1 MSLIFRLFIFH
12 CTRTF
17 ENEAEFLPA
26 ADPALEMH
34 AVPMACSSMVK
45 DLFLLKAL
53 EAGADAVTVWVC
65 PEGACRHGEGNLRAR
80 KRVQRVQSLLD
91 EIELDGRRLTL
102 FHLAPGD
109 RSSAIQILREISE
122 ALVRMGKNPAGIR
135 KDRLEK
141 TGGLQKN
148 TSKKSKTASEPNLD
162 KGEPIHDR
170 R

>member
-1 MSLIFRLFIFH
+1 MSRTFRLFIFY

-26 ADPALEMH
+26 ADPALEIH

-53 EAGADAVTVWVC
+53 EAGADGVTVWVC
-65 PEGACRHGEGNLRAR
+65 PEGACRHGEGNFRAR

-91 EIELDGRRLTL
+91 GIDLDGRRLTL

-109 RSSAIQILREISE
+109 RSSAMEILREISE
-122 ALVRMGKNPAGIR
+122 ALARLGKNPAGIR
-135 KDRLEK
+135 KNRLEK
-141 TGGLQKN
+141 AGGLQQK
-148 TSKKSKTASEPNLD
+148 TSKKTENGIQAES
-162 KGEPIHDR
+162 
-170 R
+170 

>member
-1 MSLIFRLFIFH
+1 MSRTFRLFIFY
-12 CTRTF
+12 CTRTL

-26 ADPALEMH
+26 ADPAVEVH
-34 AVPMACSSMVK
+34 AIPMACSSMVK

-91 EIELDGRRLTL
+91 EIDLYGCRLTL

-109 RSSAIQILREISE
+109 RSSAIKILREISGDLAGLGE
-122 ALVRMGKNPAGIR
+122 NPAGIQ
-135 KDRLEK
+135 KDRSK
-141 TGGLQKN
+141 KQGTSNN
-148 TSKKSKTASEPNLD
+148 TS
-162 KGEPIHDR
+162 
-170 R
+170 